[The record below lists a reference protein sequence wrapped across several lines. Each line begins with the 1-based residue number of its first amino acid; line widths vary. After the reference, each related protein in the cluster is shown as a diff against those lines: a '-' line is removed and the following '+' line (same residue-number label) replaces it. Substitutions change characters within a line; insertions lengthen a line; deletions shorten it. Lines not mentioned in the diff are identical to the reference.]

1 MPDKP
6 RKTSHKSMKD
16 SLMRPFDENE
26 SGMTSTVLREGME
39 RFAQD
44 LDWYYSNRTMLRKK
58 YIDRWVAVKDRKVV
72 MADRTHDRLLK
83 RLKARPGGRAG
94 AQVFFVSTSEDTMV
108 Y

>member
-1 MPDKP
+1 
-6 RKTSHKSMKD
+6 
-16 SLMRPFDENE
+16 MRPFDEKE
-26 SGMTSTVLREGME
+26 WGMTSTELREGME

-72 MADRTHDRLLK
+72 MADRTCDRLLK

-94 AQVFFVSTSEDTMV
+94 AQIFFVSTSEDTMV